1 MTKQLLQ
8 TDLLVIGGGASGLAA
23 AIAAKR
29 ICGDRFSVCIA
40 EQNPR
45 VGKKILVTGN
55 GRCNLGNTSK
65 NYAAYHGSLTAVL
78 PEFLSQTFS
87 SKEFFQTMGLYCRE
101 ETDGRLYPHSNQ
113 ASSVLDTLRL
123 TTEAFG
129 ISVCC
134 NCHIT
139 GIQQKQHT
147 FFVQT
152 SDGTIIAKAVIV
164 ATGGFAAPKT
174 GSDGNAMKW
183 LSVLGHHETNLSP
196 ALVAFQAEPKLLRT
210 LKGIRISATVSALDA
225 QENIIG
231 KESGEVQ
238 FTENALSGICIM
250 NLSAR
255 LSSENPTALSLNL
268 LSHQTSSQTQAMLWE
283 LYSIRTQW
291 RTEDWLTGL
300 FPKKVGIQLLR
311 SCKIPTDIP
320 VYQVTPFQLERLS
333 QMCHDWRFPV
343 ISRGNWQNAQVTAG
357 GIPLEQLRKNSLES
371 KWISGLF
378 FSGEILD
385 LHGECGG
392 YNLNW
397 AWCSGQYAGMEAVA
411 YLKNTLERTV

>member
-1 MTKQLLQ
+1 M
-8 TDLLVIGGGASGLAA
+8 A
-23 AIAAKR
+23 
-29 ICGDRFSVCIA
+29 
-40 EQNPR
+40 
-45 VGKKILVTGN
+45 
-55 GRCNLGNTSK
+55 
-65 NYAAYHGSLTAVL
+65 
-78 PEFLSQTFS
+78 
-87 SKEFFQTMGLYCRE
+87 
-101 ETDGRLYPHSNQ
+101 
-113 ASSVLDTLRL
+113 
-123 TTEAFG
+123 
-129 ISVCC
+129 
-134 NCHIT
+134 
-139 GIQQKQHT
+139 
-147 FFVQT
+147 
-152 SDGTIIAKAVIV
+152 
-164 ATGGFAAPKT
+164 
-174 GSDGNAMKW
+174 
-183 LSVLGHHETNLSP
+183 
-196 ALVAFQAEPKLLRT
+196 LRT

-300 FPKKVGIQLLR
+300 FQKKVGIQLLR
-311 SCKIPTDIP
+311 SCKIQTDIP